1 MNSEHLPTTHRRTR
15 RALTAAV
22 SAGVAAVALA
32 GTPTAVALTPGSSAP
47 RPDPALLEQCADT
60 DTGSTVCTYPD
71 LPPGHYDVTVML
83 GDRHES
89 ASTRVQAETRRL
101 MVDTV
106 ETDAGE
112 LDRRT
117 FTVNVRNP
125 EAQQNG
131 RDGEGSPGLTLTFTG
146 DAPHVS
152 GIGIHEASEGTR
164 KIALL
169 GDSTVTDQSWV
180 PYAGWGQ
187 ELPTYFGR
195 GVSVINH
202 SGSGESTTSVL
213 AKSVMF
219 DALEPQLH
227 GGDLVLVQ
235 LAHNDKTT
243 TAEQYRANLTEIVT
257 RVRATGAT
265 PVLVTPIVRHRF
277 EGDQLNSIGLIVTGE
292 ADLPAEMR
300 GVATGLD
307 VPLIDLTAMSE
318 ELVEGLGPVE
328 SEPIYMIR
336 ENGDRTH
343 TSEYGATVYA
353 GLVAGALH
361 DLGLVPE
368 RYWSATR

>member
-1 MNSEHLPTTHRRTR
+1 MCTV
-15 RALTAAV
+15 A
-22 SAGVAAVALA
+22 VAASI
-32 GTPTAVALTPGSSAP
+32 AVAPAASAHAGGQNAP
-47 RPDPALLEQCADT
+47 RPDRVLLEQCATT
-60 DTGSTVCTYPD
+60 DSGSIVCTYPD

-83 GDRHES
+83 GDRREA
-89 ASTRVQAETRRL
+89 ASTLVQAETRRL

-106 ETDAGE
+106 ATDAGE
-112 LDRRT
+112 LERRT

-131 RDGEGSPGLTLTFTG
+131 RDGEGNPGLTLTFAG
-146 DAPHVS
+146 DAPRVS
-152 GIGIHEASEGTR
+152 AIGIQEASERTTR
-164 KIALL
+164 IALV

-187 ELPTYFGR
+187 QLPAYFGR
-195 GVSVINH
+195 GISVINH

-213 AKSVMF
+213 AKYVMF
-219 DALEPQLH
+219 DSLEPQLRP
-227 GGDLVLVQ
+227 GDVMLVQ

-243 TAEQYRANLTEIVT
+243 TAENYRANLTEMVT
-257 RVRATGAT
+257 RARAAGAT

-277 EGDQLNSIGLIVTGE
+277 EDGQLNSIGLIVTGE

-300 GVATGLD
+300 NVAADLG

-318 ELVEGLGPVE
+318 ELVERLGPVD

-336 ENGDRTH
+336 QNGDRTH

-353 GLVAGALH
+353 ELVAGALH

-368 RYWSATR
+368 RYWNSAN